1 MSVRVL
7 ALTALAPAVWGSTY
21 VVTTE
26 LLPPDRPLLASLLRA
41 LPAGLALLAIRR
53 ALPPRGLRWKSAAL
67 GVLNIGIFMPLL
79 FLSAYRLPGG
89 VAATLGAIGPVIVA
103 GLAWALLQERLLPV
117 RVVAGVTG
125 AGGVALLVLG
135 ASARLDALGVAAGL
149 LGTASMA
156 LGTVLTRRWVRD
168 HHPLDV
174 TAWQLTAGGLAL
186 IPVTLVGEGLPATVT
201 VAHVTGW
208 AYLGVV
214 GGALAYALWFRGLS
228 RLPAAAAA
236 FLPLLS
242 PLVAALLG
250 LAVLGQNLALRQWA
264 GFVIALGSMVAG
276 ALLTPGTATKG
287 QTDATDL
294 DGDHRQHAAGAG
306 GRPDRPLVGGPR
318 PAVR

>member
-53 ALPPRGLRWKSAAL
+53 ALPPRGLRWKAAAL

-89 VAATLGAIGPVIVA
+89 VAATLGAIGPLIVA
-103 GLAWALLQERLLPV
+103 GLAWALLQERLLPM

-135 ASARLDALGVAAGL
+135 ASARLDAVGLAAGL
-149 LGTASMA
+149 LGTVSMA

-168 HHPLDV
+168 HQPLDV

-186 IPVTLVGEGLPATVT
+186 IPVTLVGEGLPGTVT
-201 VAHVTGW
+201 VANVAGW

-276 ALLTPGTATKG
+276 ALVTSGKATKG

-294 DGDHRQHAAGAG
+294 DGDHRQHPAGEG
-306 GRPDRPLVGGPR
+306 GRPDRPLVGRPR
-318 PAVR
+318 AAVR